1 MKIIFDH
8 KIFWNQKF
16 GGISRYFVNL
26 IKKLNE
32 EENIDYKV
40 ISPFYKNNYLNEID
54 KKKVFGIFIS
64 NLLPNLFH
72 CNDQVSGRK
81 QSASKGITCL
91 SIAMGRW
98 GGDVV

>member
-1 MKIIFDH
+1 LES
-8 KIFWNQKF
+8 KF

-54 KKKVFGIFIS
+54 KKSIWYLHFKSPSKNIF
-64 NLLPNLFH
+64 FF
-72 CNDQVSGRK
+72 
-81 QSASKGITCL
+81 
-91 SIAMGRW
+91 
-98 GGDVV
+98 

>member
-54 KKKVFGIFIS
+54 KKKEIERNILFKKADDHAKIDKERKKSVLSYGKILLEKIQ
-64 NLLPNLFH
+64 NLQTN
-72 CNDQVSGRK
+72 C
-81 QSASKGITCL
+81 C
-91 SIAMGRW
+91 
-98 GGDVV
+98 